1 MEFQRQTTR
10 RLHNEHAAAAALLD
24 RLEDLLARQGRGA
37 PADAAEPGVG
47 LLLGDL
53 AVHLESESVRH
64 FDFEEEHLFPRLR
77 ASGEGG
83 IADLLDEEHRSIRP
97 LAARLATLARGGRAE
112 GFASESW
119 AEFHRLG
126 FELVE
131 TLGAHIQKEEMG
143 LLPLLDDLLEDEAD
157 ADLAAS
163 YAMNA

>member
-10 RLHNEHAAAAALLD
+10 RLHDEHVAAAALLD
-24 RLEDLLARQGRGA
+24 RLEGLLARHGLGA
-37 PADAAEPGVG
+37 PVDAADPGVG

-53 AVHLESESVRH
+53 AVHLESESMRH

-83 IADLLDEEHRSIRP
+83 IADLLDDEHSSIRP
-97 LAARLATLARGGRAE
+97 LAARLVTLAREGRAA
-112 GFASESW
+112 GFAAESW
-119 AEFHRLG
+119 SEFHRLG

-131 TLGAHIQKEEMG
+131 RLGAHIEKEEMG

-163 YAMNA
+163 YAMDA